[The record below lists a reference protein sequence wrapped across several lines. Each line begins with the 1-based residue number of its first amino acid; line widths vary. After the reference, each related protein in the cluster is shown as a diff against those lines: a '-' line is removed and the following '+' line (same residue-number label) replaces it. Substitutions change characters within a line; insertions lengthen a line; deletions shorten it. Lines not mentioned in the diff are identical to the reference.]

1 MKSAQVEVRQG
12 AVKLPVKVDAPKEIA
27 LDRLQ
32 TAILR
37 LASKPSARPTGFGRQ
52 ELGSLVE
59 KALEAYRQYMQVVS
73 PS

>member
-1 MKSAQVEVRQG
+1 MRSTQVEVRQG

-52 ELGSLVE
+52 ELG
-59 KALEAYRQYMQVVS
+59 
-73 PS
+73 